1 MNILA
6 KYYETSTCR
15 TCRMHENCSPNVD
28 QSKRKSLKNQHISLK
43 ISRRPG
49 SCGRVIFTHTIMRVT
64 CPFGQVTF
72 LLFIRL
78 FNK

>member
-28 QSKRKSLKNQHISLK
+28 QSKRKSLEISILA
-43 ISRRPG
+43 SELAAAQAA
-49 SCGRVIFTHTIMRVT
+49 VEE
-64 CPFGQVTF
+64 
-72 LLFIRL
+72 
-78 FNK
+78 

>member
-28 QSKRKSLKNQHISLK
+28 KSKRNPLK
-43 ISRRPG
+43 IS
-49 SCGRVIFTHTIMRVT
+49 TIASKLAAAQAAVEE
-64 CPFGQVTF
+64 
-72 LLFIRL
+72 
-78 FNK
+78 